1 MIELGR
7 EVIRNAQDFLEEMG
21 EYTGDKILEKNY
33 EIEYDDDL
41 RYFIEKNS
49 KGRNIK
55 EETYERKKSNF
66 WIIFGIVIFILRL
79 IIKCSEY

>member
-1 MIELGR
+1 
-7 EVIRNAQDFLEEMG
+7 MG
-21 EYTGDKILEKNY
+21 EYTGDKISEKNY

-41 RYFIEKNS
+41 IYFIEKNS
-49 KGRNIK
+49 KDRNIK

-66 WIIFGIVIFILRL
+66 WMIFGIIIFILRL